1 MDVRL
6 YQTNDGGEIDFVA
19 GQAQM
24 SDGLETA
31 VYLSLFGGNERDS
44 GQDGD
49 EPLQWWGNLGEADQS
64 KHYRSETQHLLR
76 SLPATT
82 ANLRRIEDAIARDLA
97 WMTDSSLASSVSAEV
112 SVPAL
117 NRIDLLVRVE
127 IDGEELKF
135 PFTQAWRGHS

>member
-49 EPLQWWGNLGEADQS
+49 EPL
-64 KHYRSETQHLLR
+64 QHLLR